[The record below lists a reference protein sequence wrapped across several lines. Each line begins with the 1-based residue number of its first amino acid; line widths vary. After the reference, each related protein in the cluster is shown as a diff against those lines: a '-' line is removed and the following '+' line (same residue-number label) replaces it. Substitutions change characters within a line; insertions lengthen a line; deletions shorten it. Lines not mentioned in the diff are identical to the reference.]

1 MKIIVTGS
9 EGLLGKEIVR
19 HLEKKYDVIKL
30 DKILGHDLTDE
41 LFVKK
46 WFKKNHASSL
56 VNCFALNDHV
66 EEGKKRPTLFDI
78 TLKSFSE
85 FLDTNL
91 VSLFSVCREF
101 ARNNKSGSIINFSAT
116 TGIVSARPDLYNG
129 GHKHVAIYVID
140 ASGNNLRQITKG
152 VELVS
157 ITSPNWSPDGRQVV
171 FVSWVIN
178 KGKKAKSSGIFT
190 IDTNGKN
197 IREVT
202 KKAKLQSVKTP
213 RWSPDGKQI
222 VFSAVRGDKKGDEIY
237 IVDINGNNLQQLT
250 ESGWDNN
257 DPTWSPNGR
266 EIIFSSNR
274 SGNYEIYIMDNHGKN
289 IRNLTNHPA
298 PDYQPAYFVA
308 SLLSVKQVKKSKAT
322 SWAKIK

>member
-30 DKILGHDLTDE
+30 DKILGHDLADE

-129 GHKHVAIYVID
+129 GHKHVAYSVSKAGVI
-140 ASGNNLRQITKG
+140 NLTKFLATHLAPNFRVNCVAPGG
-152 VELVS
+152 VEF
-157 ITSPNWSPDGRQVV
+157 NQ
-171 FVSWVIN
+171 
-178 KGKKAKSSGIFT
+178 
-190 IDTNGKN
+190 
-197 IREVT
+197 
-202 KKAKLQSVKTP
+202 
-213 RWSPDGKQI
+213 
-222 VFSAVRGDKKGDEIY
+222 DK
-237 IVDINGNNLQQLT
+237 
-250 ESGWDNN
+250 
-257 DPTWSPNGR
+257 
-266 EIIFSSNR
+266 
-274 SGNYEIYIMDNHGKN
+274 
-289 IRNLTNHPA
+289 
-298 PDYQPAYFVA
+298 
-308 SLLSVKQVKKSKAT
+308 
-322 SWAKIK
+322 